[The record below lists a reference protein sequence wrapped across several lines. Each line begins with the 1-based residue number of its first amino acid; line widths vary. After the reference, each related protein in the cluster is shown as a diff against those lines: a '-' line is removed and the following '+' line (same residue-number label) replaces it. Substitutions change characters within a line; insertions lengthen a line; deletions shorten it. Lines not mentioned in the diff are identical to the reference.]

1 MITYKKIDIKE
12 LKELY
17 DYATP
22 IWKECYKEM
31 IPSEQIELLC
41 HKYFDYENIE
51 KYQKD
56 GMIYVYIYYNKE
68 RAGFIA

>member
-22 IWKECYKEM
+22 IWKECY
-31 IPSEQIELLC
+31 
-41 HKYFDYENIE
+41 NT
-51 KYQKD
+51 
-56 GMIYVYIYYNKE
+56 
-68 RAGFIA
+68 FINEEE